1 MAFLLV
7 CEGLRVS
14 EMLTPLE
21 EESKMDAYLNEYIVN
36 MIDNQEYRDGIVMF
50 PLLNRIKSIF
60 SR

>member
-1 MAFLLV
+1 MEFLLE
-7 CEGLRVS
+7 CEVRRVL
-14 EMLTPLE
+14 EMHTPLE

-50 PLLNRIKSIF
+50 PLLNKIKSIF

>member
-1 MAFLLV
+1 
-7 CEGLRVS
+7 
-14 EMLTPLE
+14 MLTPLE

-50 PLLNRIKSIF
+50 PLLNKIKSIF

>member
-1 MAFLLV
+1 MH
-7 CEGLRVS
+7 
-14 EMLTPLE
+14 TPLE

-50 PLLNRIKSIF
+50 PLLNKIKSIF